1 MRDAAGSQSRSRSKD
16 RRNEDEDLNIKEIA
30 GGQTS
35 PKVNEEQ
42 RVQKIIDKIGSYAS
56 FKLNNQKLPEV
67 PESVDQIVVK
77 QDP

>member
-16 RRNEDEDLNIKEIA
+16 RRNEDEDLNLKEIA

-35 PKVNEEQ
+35 PKANEEQ